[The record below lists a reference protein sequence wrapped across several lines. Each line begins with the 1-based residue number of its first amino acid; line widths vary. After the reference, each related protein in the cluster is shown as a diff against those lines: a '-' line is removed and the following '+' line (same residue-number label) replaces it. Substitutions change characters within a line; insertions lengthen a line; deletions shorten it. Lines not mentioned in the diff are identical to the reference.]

1 MFYDLKNKSLKYDD
15 IFLKDVKIQNEE
27 GEIDAQDIYFLS
39 ACDNELL
46 KELGFAKVKEEE
58 APSFNEKTQTLK
70 QVQNYDEKS
79 NLYIISYEIKEKTLE
94 ELKELK
100 LEELKEL
107 KLEELKA
114 IKEEKL
120 LFMPFKNTTFQID
133 TEAKINISGKVS
145 EIMLANLNNTPLENI
160 AWIDKDNKII
170 TFNKEEFLE
179 FGVGIAKYT
188 ESIIFKNDELRNKV
202 KNATSLEELNLIAWE
217 SEK

>member
-1 MFYDLKNKSLKYDD
+1 MFYDIENQTLKYDN
-15 IFLKDVKIQNEE
+15 IFYKNVKLQTQE
-27 GEIDAQDIYFLS
+27 GEIDAQDTYFLS
-39 ACDNELL
+39 ACDDGLL
-46 KELGFAKVKEEE
+46 KELGFAKVQEEE
-58 APSFNEKTQTLK
+58 APSFNEKTQKLN

-100 LEELKEL
+100 LEELKT
-107 KLEELKA
+107 

-160 AWIDKDNKII
+160 SWIDKDNKII
-170 TFNKEEFLE
+170 AFNKEEFLE
-179 FGVGIAKYT
+179 FGVNIAKYT

-202 KNATSLEELNLIAWE
+202 KNATSLEELNLITWE
-217 SEK
+217 NE

>member
-1 MFYDLKNKSLKYDD
+1 MFYDIENQTLKYDN
-15 IFLKDVKIQNEE
+15 IFYKNVKLQTQE
-27 GEIDAQDIYFLS
+27 GEIDAQDTYFLS
-39 ACDNELL
+39 ACDDGLL

-58 APSFNEKTQTLK
+58 APSFNEKTQKLN

-79 NLYIISYEIKEKTLE
+79 NLYIISYEIKEKT
-94 ELKELK
+94 

-160 AWIDKDNKII
+160 SWIDKDNKII
-170 TFNKEEFLE
+170 AFNKEEFLE
-179 FGVGIAKYT
+179 FGVNIAKYT

-202 KNATSLEELNLIAWE
+202 KNATSLEELNLITWE
-217 SEK
+217 NE

>member
-1 MFYDLKNKSLKYDD
+1 MFYDIENQTLKYDN
-15 IFLKDVKIQNEE
+15 IFYKNVKLQTQE
-27 GEIDAQDIYFLS
+27 GEIDAQDTYFLS
-39 ACDNELL
+39 ACDDGLL

-58 APSFNEKTQTLK
+58 APSFNEKTQKLN
-70 QVQNYDEKS
+70 QVKNYDEKS
-79 NLYIISYEIKEKTLE
+79 NLYIISYEIKEKT
-94 ELKELK
+94 

-160 AWIDKDNKII
+160 AWIDKDNRII
-170 TFNKEEFLE
+170 TFSKDEFLE
-179 FGVGIAKYT
+179 FGVNIAKYT

-202 KNATSLEELNLIAWE
+202 KNATSLEELNLITWE
-217 SEK
+217 SE

>member
-1 MFYDLKNKSLKYDD
+1 MFYDIENQTLKYDN
-15 IFLKDVKIQNEE
+15 IFYKNVKLQTQE
-27 GEIDAQDIYFLS
+27 GEIDAQDTYFLS
-39 ACDNELL
+39 ACDDGLL
-46 KELGFAKVKEEE
+46 KELGFAKVQEEE
-58 APSFNEKTQTLK
+58 APSFNEKTQKLN

-79 NLYIISYEIKEKTLE
+79 NLYIISYEIKEKT
-94 ELKELK
+94 

-160 AWIDKDNKII
+160 AWIDKDNRTI
-170 TFNKEEFLE
+170 TFSKDEFLE
-179 FGVGIAKYT
+179 FGVNIAKYT

-202 KNATSLEELNLIAWE
+202 KNATSLEELNLITWE
-217 SEK
+217 NE

>member
-27 GEIDAQDIYFLS
+27 GEIDAQDTYFLS
-39 ACDNELL
+39 ACDDKLL
-46 KELGFAKVKEEE
+46 KELGFAKVKEEI
-58 APSFNEKTQTLK
+58 PSFNEKIEELHQIQT
-70 QVQNYDEKS
+70 YDEEN
-79 NLYIISYEIKEKTLE
+79 NLYIISYEIKEKA
-94 ELKELK
+94 

-120 LFMPFKNTTFQID
+120 LFMPFKNTIFQID

-202 KNATSLEELNLIAWE
+202 KNATSLEELNLIACE

>member
-1 MFYDLKNKSLKYDD
+1 MFYDIENQTLKYDN
-15 IFLKDVKIQNEE
+15 IFYKNVKLQTQE
-27 GEIDAQDIYFLS
+27 GEIDAQDTYFLS
-39 ACDNELL
+39 ACDDGLL

-58 APSFNEKTQTLK
+58 APSFNEKTQKLN

-79 NLYIISYEIKEKTLE
+79 NLYIISYEIKEKT
-94 ELKELK
+94 

-160 AWIDKDNKII
+160 AWIDKDNRIV
-170 TFNKEEFLE
+170 TFSKDEFLE
-179 FGVGIAKYT
+179 FGVNIAKYT

>member
-1 MFYDLKNKSLKYDD
+1 MFYDIENQTLKYDN
-15 IFLKDVKIQNEE
+15 IFYKNVKLQTQE
-27 GEIDAQDIYFLS
+27 GEIDAQDTYFLS
-39 ACDNELL
+39 ACDDGLL

-58 APSFNEKTQTLK
+58 EVPSFDEKTQTLN
-70 QVQNYDEKS
+70 QIQTYDEEN
-79 NLYIISYEIKEKTLE
+79 NLYIISYEIKEKA
-94 ELKELK
+94 

-120 LFMPFKNTTFQID
+120 LFMPFKNTIFQID

-202 KNATSLEELNLIAWE
+202 KNA
-217 SEK
+217 

>member
-1 MFYDLKNKSLKYDD
+1 MFYDIENQTLKYDN
-15 IFLKDVKIQNEE
+15 IFYKNVKLQTQE
-27 GEIDAQDIYFLS
+27 GEIDAQDTYFLS
-39 ACDNELL
+39 ACDDGLL
-46 KELGFAKVKEEE
+46 KELGFAKVQEEE
-58 APSFNEKTQTLK
+58 APSFNEKTQKLN

-79 NLYIISYEIKEKTLE
+79 NLYIISYEIKEKT
-94 ELKELK
+94 

-160 AWIDKDNKII
+160 AWIDKDNRIV
-170 TFNKEEFLE
+170 TFSKDEFLE
-179 FGVGIAKYT
+179 FGVNIAKYT

-202 KNATSLEELNLIAWE
+202 KNATSLEELNLITWE
-217 SEK
+217 NE

>member
-1 MFYDLKNKSLKYDD
+1 MFYDIENQTLKYDN
-15 IFLKDVKIQNEE
+15 IFYKNVKLQTQE
-27 GEIDAQDIYFLS
+27 GEIDAQDIYFLN

-46 KELGFAKVKEEE
+46 KELGFAKVEEE
-58 APSFNEKTQTLK
+58 EEVPSFDEKTQTLN

-79 NLYIISYEIKEKTLE
+79 NLYIISYEIKEKT
-94 ELKELK
+94 

-160 AWIDKDNKII
+160 SWIDKDNRIV
-170 TFNKEEFLE
+170 TFGKDEFLE
-179 FGVGIAKYT
+179 FGVNIAKYT
-188 ESIIFKNDELRNKV
+188 ETIIFKNDELRNRV
-202 KNATSLEELNLIAWE
+202 KNATSLEELNLITWE
-217 SEK
+217 NE

>member
-1 MFYDLKNKSLKYDD
+1 MFYDIENQTLKYDN
-15 IFLKDVKIQNEE
+15 IFYKNVKLQTQE
-27 GEIDAQDIYFLS
+27 GEIDAQDTYFLS
-39 ACDNELL
+39 ACDDGLL

-58 APSFNEKTQTLK
+58 APSFNEKTQKLN

-79 NLYIISYEIKEKTLE
+79 NLYIISYEIKEKT
-94 ELKELK
+94 

-160 AWIDKDNKII
+160 SWIDKDNKII
-170 TFNKEEFLE
+170 AFNKEEFLE
-179 FGVGIAKYT
+179 FGVNIAKYT

-202 KNATSLEELNLIAWE
+202 KNATSLEELNLITWE

>member
-27 GEIDAQDIYFLS
+27 GEIDAQDTYFLS
-39 ACDNELL
+39 ACDDGLL

-58 APSFNEKTQTLK
+58 APSFNEKTQKLN

-79 NLYIISYEIKEKTLE
+79 NLYIISYEIKEKT
-94 ELKELK
+94 

-160 AWIDKDNKII
+160 TWIDKDNKII
-170 TFNKEEFLE
+170 TFNKEE
-179 FGVGIAKYT
+179 
-188 ESIIFKNDELRNKV
+188 
-202 KNATSLEELNLIAWE
+202 
-217 SEK
+217 

>member
-1 MFYDLKNKSLKYDD
+1 MFYDIENQTLKYDN
-15 IFLKDVKIQNEE
+15 IFYKNIKLQTQE
-27 GEIDAQDIYFLS
+27 GEIDAQDTYFLS
-39 ACDNELL
+39 ACDDGLL
-46 KELGFAKVKEEE
+46 KELGFAKVQEEE
-58 APSFNEKTQTLK
+58 APSFNEKTQKLN

-79 NLYIISYEIKEKTLE
+79 NLYIISYEIKEKT
-94 ELKELK
+94 

-160 AWIDKDNKII
+160 SWIDKDNRII
-170 TFNKEEFLE
+170 TFSKDEFLE
-179 FGVGIAKYT
+179 FGVNIAKYT

>member
-1 MFYDLKNKSLKYDD
+1 MFYDIENQTLKYDN
-15 IFLKDVKIQNEE
+15 IFYKNVKLQTQE
-27 GEIDAQDIYFLS
+27 GEIDAQDTYFLS
-39 ACDNELL
+39 ACDDGLL
-46 KELGFAKVKEEE
+46 KELGFAKVQEEE
-58 APSFNEKTQTLK
+58 APSFNEKTQKLN

-79 NLYIISYEIKEKTLE
+79 NLYIISYEIKEKT
-94 ELKELK
+94 

-160 AWIDKDNKII
+160 AWIDKDNRII
-170 TFNKEEFLE
+170 TFSKDEFLE
-179 FGVGIAKYT
+179 FGVNIAKYT

-202 KNATSLEELNLIAWE
+202 KNATSLEELNLITWE
-217 SEK
+217 SE

>member
-27 GEIDAQDIYFLS
+27 GEIDAQDTYFLS
-39 ACDNELL
+39 ACDDKLL
-46 KELGFAKVKEEE
+46 KELGFAKVKEEI
-58 APSFNEKTQTLK
+58 PSFNEKIEELHQIQT
-70 QVQNYDEKS
+70 YDEEN
-79 NLYIISYEIKEKTLE
+79 NLYIISYEIKEKA
-94 ELKELK
+94 

-120 LFMPFKNTTFQID
+120 LFMPFKNTIFQID

-202 KNATSLEELNLIAWE
+202 KNATSLEELNLIVWE

>member
-1 MFYDLKNKSLKYDD
+1 MFYDIENQT
-15 IFLKDVKIQNEE
+15 LKDDNIFYKNVKLQTQE
-27 GEIDAQDIYFLS
+27 GEIDAQDTYFLN
-39 ACDNELL
+39 ACDDGLL

-58 APSFNEKTQTLK
+58 APSFDEKTQTLK
-70 QVQNYDEKS
+70 QVQNYDEEN
-79 NLYIISYEIKEKTLE
+79 NLYIISYEIKEKA
-94 ELKELK
+94 

-160 AWIDKDNKII
+160 SWIDKDNRIV
-170 TFNKEEFLE
+170 TFSKDEFLE
-179 FGVGIAKYT
+179 FGVNIAKYT

-202 KNATSLEELNLIAWE
+202 KNATSLEELNLITWE
-217 SEK
+217 NE

>member
-27 GEIDAQDIYFLS
+27 GEIDAQDTYFLS
-39 ACDNELL
+39 ACDDGLL
-46 KELGFAKVKEEE
+46 KELGFAKVEEEE
-58 APSFNEKTQTLK
+58 APSFDEKTQTLK
-70 QVQNYDEKS
+70 QVQNYDEEN
-79 NLYIISYEIKEKTLE
+79 NLYIVSYEIKEKTLE

-100 LEELKEL
+100 LEELKT
-107 KLEELKA
+107 

-120 LFMPFKNTTFQID
+120 LLMPFKNTTFQID

-160 AWIDKDNKII
+160 AWIDKDNKIT

-202 KNATSLEELNLIAWE
+202 KNATSLEELNLI
-217 SEK
+217 

>member
-1 MFYDLKNKSLKYDD
+1 MFYDIENQTLKYDN
-15 IFLKDVKIQNEE
+15 IFYKNVKLQTQE
-27 GEIDAQDIYFLS
+27 GEIDAQDTYFLS
-39 ACDNELL
+39 ACDDNLL
-46 KELGFAKVKEEE
+46 KELGFAKVQEEE
-58 APSFNEKTQTLK
+58 APSFNEKTQKLN

-79 NLYIISYEIKEKTLE
+79 NLYIISYEIKEKT
-94 ELKELK
+94 

-179 FGVGIAKYT
+179 FGVNIAKYT
-188 ESIIFKNDELRNKV
+188 ESIIFKNDEIRNKV

>member
-1 MFYDLKNKSLKYDD
+1 MFYDIENQTLKYDN
-15 IFLKDVKIQNEE
+15 IFYKNVKLQTQE
-27 GEIDAQDIYFLS
+27 GEIDAQDTYFLS
-39 ACDNELL
+39 ACDDGLL
-46 KELGFAKVKEEE
+46 KELGFAKVQEEE
-58 APSFNEKTQTLK
+58 APSFNEKTQKLN

-79 NLYIISYEIKEKTLE
+79 NLYIISYEIKEKT
-94 ELKELK
+94 

-160 AWIDKDNKII
+160 SWIDKDNRTI
-170 TFNKEEFLE
+170 TFSKDEFLE
-179 FGVGIAKYT
+179 FGVNIAKYT

>member
-1 MFYDLKNKSLKYDD
+1 MFYDIENQTLKYDN
-15 IFLKDVKIQNEE
+15 IFYKNVKLQTQE
-27 GEIDAQDIYFLS
+27 GEIDAQDTYFLS
-39 ACDNELL
+39 ACDDGLL

-58 APSFNEKTQTLK
+58 APSFNEKTQKLN

-79 NLYIISYEIKEKTLE
+79 NLYIISYEIKEKT
-94 ELKELK
+94 

-160 AWIDKDNKII
+160 AWIDKDNRII
-170 TFNKEEFLE
+170 TFSKDEFLE
-179 FGVGIAKYT
+179 FGVNIAKYT

-202 KNATSLEELNLIAWE
+202 KNATSLEELNLITWE
-217 SEK
+217 SE

>member
-1 MFYDLKNKSLKYDD
+1 MFYDIENQTLKYDN
-15 IFLKDVKIQNEE
+15 IFYKNVKLQTQE
-27 GEIDAQDIYFLS
+27 GEIDAQDTYFLS
-39 ACDNELL
+39 ACDDGLL

-58 APSFNEKTQTLK
+58 APSFNEKTQMLN

-79 NLYIISYEIKEKTLE
+79 NLYIISYEIKEKT
-94 ELKELK
+94 

-160 AWIDKDNKII
+160 SWIDKDNRII
-170 TFNKEEFLE
+170 TFSKDEFLE
-179 FGVGIAKYT
+179 FGVNIAKYT

-202 KNATSLEELNLIAWE
+202 KNATSLEELNLITWE
-217 SEK
+217 SE

>member
-1 MFYDLKNKSLKYDD
+1 MFYDIENQTLKYDN
-15 IFLKDVKIQNEE
+15 IFYKNVKLQTQE
-27 GEIDAQDIYFLS
+27 GEIDAQDTYFLS
-39 ACDNELL
+39 ACDDGLL

-58 APSFNEKTQTLK
+58 APSFDEKTQKLN

-79 NLYIISYEIKEKTLE
+79 NLYIISYEIKEKT
-94 ELKELK
+94 

-160 AWIDKDNKII
+160 SWIDKDNRIV
-170 TFNKEEFLE
+170 TFNKDEFLE
-179 FGVGIAKYT
+179 FGVNIAKYT

>member
-1 MFYDLKNKSLKYDD
+1 MFYDIENQTLKYDN
-15 IFLKDVKIQNEE
+15 IFYKNVKLQTQE
-27 GEIDAQDIYFLS
+27 GEIDAQDTYFLS
-39 ACDNELL
+39 ACDDGLL

-58 APSFNEKTQTLK
+58 APSFNEKTQKLN

-100 LEELKEL
+100 LEELK
-107 KLEELKA
+107 A

-120 LFMPFKNTTFQID
+120 LFMPFKNTIFQID

-160 AWIDKDNKII
+160 AWIDKDNRTI
-170 TFNKEEFLE
+170 TFSKDEFLE
-179 FGVGIAKYT
+179 FGVNIAKYT

-202 KNATSLEELNLIAWE
+202 KNATSLEELNLITW
-217 SEK
+217 

>member
-1 MFYDLKNKSLKYDD
+1 MFYDIENQTLKYDN
-15 IFLKDVKIQNEE
+15 IFYKNVKLQTQE
-27 GEIDAQDIYFLS
+27 GEIDAQDTYFLS
-39 ACDNELL
+39 ACDDGLL
-46 KELGFAKVKEEE
+46 KELGFAKVQEEE
-58 APSFNEKTQTLK
+58 APSFNEKTQMLN
-70 QVQNYDEKS
+70 QVKNYDEKS
-79 NLYIISYEIKEKTLE
+79 NLYIISYEIKEKT
-94 ELKELK
+94 

-160 AWIDKDNKII
+160 SWIDKDNRII
-170 TFNKEEFLE
+170 TFSKDEFLE

-202 KNATSLEELNLIAWE
+202 KNATSLEELNLITWE
-217 SEK
+217 SE

>member
-1 MFYDLKNKSLKYDD
+1 MFYDIENQTLKYDN
-15 IFLKDVKIQNEE
+15 IFYKNVKLQTQE
-27 GEIDAQDIYFLS
+27 GEIDAQDTYFLS
-39 ACDNELL
+39 ACDDGLL

-58 APSFNEKTQTLK
+58 APSFNEKTQMLN

-79 NLYIISYEIKEKTLE
+79 NLYIISYEIKEKT
-94 ELKELK
+94 

-170 TFNKEEFLE
+170 TFSKDEFLE

>member
-1 MFYDLKNKSLKYDD
+1 MFYDIENQTLKYDN
-15 IFLKDVKIQNEE
+15 IFYKNVKLQTQE

-39 ACDNELL
+39 ACDDKLL

-58 APSFNEKTQTLK
+58 APSFNEKTQMLN

-79 NLYIISYEIKEKTLE
+79 NLYIISYEIKEKT
-94 ELKELK
+94 

-160 AWIDKDNKII
+160 SWIDKDNRII
-170 TFNKEEFLE
+170 TFSKDEFLE
-179 FGVGIAKYT
+179 FGVNIAKYT

>member
-1 MFYDLKNKSLKYDD
+1 MFYDIENQTLKYDN
-15 IFLKDVKIQNEE
+15 IFYKNVKLQTQE
-27 GEIDAQDIYFLS
+27 GEIDAQDTYFLS
-39 ACDNELL
+39 ACDDGLL

-58 APSFNEKTQTLK
+58 APSFNEKTQKLN

-79 NLYIISYEIKEKTLE
+79 NLYIISYEIKEKT
-94 ELKELK
+94 

-160 AWIDKDNKII
+160 SWIDKDNKII
-170 TFNKEEFLE
+170 TFSKDEFLE
-179 FGVGIAKYT
+179 FGVNIAKYT

-202 KNATSLEELNLIAWE
+202 KNATSLEELNLITWE
-217 SEK
+217 SE

>member
-1 MFYDLKNKSLKYDD
+1 KYDD

-27 GEIDAQDIYFLS
+27 GEIDAQDTYFLS
-39 ACDNELL
+39 ACDDNLL

-58 APSFNEKTQTLK
+58 IPSFNEKIEELHQIQT
-70 QVQNYDEKS
+70 YDEEN
-79 NLYIISYEIKEKTLE
+79 NLYIISYEIKEKALE

-100 LEELKEL
+100 LEELKT
-107 KLEELKA
+107 

-120 LFMPFKNTTFQID
+120 LLMPFKNTTFQID

-160 AWIDKDNKII
+160 AWIDKDNKIT

>member
-1 MFYDLKNKSLKYDD
+1 MFYDIENQTLKYDD

-27 GEIDAQDIYFLS
+27 GEIDAQDTYFLS
-39 ACDNELL
+39 ACDDNLL

-58 APSFNEKTQTLK
+58 IPSFNEKIEELHQIQT
-70 QVQNYDEKS
+70 YDEES
-79 NLYIISYEIKEKTLE
+79 NLYIISYEIKEKA
-94 ELKELK
+94 

-120 LFMPFKNTTFQID
+120 LFMPFKNTIFQID

-160 AWIDKDNKII
+160 SWIDKDNRIV
-170 TFNKEEFLE
+170 TFSKDEFLE
-179 FGVGIAKYT
+179 FGVNIAKYT

-202 KNATSLEELNLIAWE
+202 KNATSLEELNLITWE
-217 SEK
+217 NE

>member
-1 MFYDLKNKSLKYDD
+1 MFYDIENQTLKYDN
-15 IFLKDVKIQNEE
+15 IFYKNVKLQTQE
-27 GEIDAQDIYFLS
+27 GEIDAQDTYFLS
-39 ACDNELL
+39 ACDDGLL

-58 APSFNEKTQTLK
+58 APSFNEKTQKLN

-79 NLYIISYEIKEKTLE
+79 NLYIISYEIKEKT
-94 ELKELK
+94 

-160 AWIDKDNKII
+160 SWIDKDNRIV
-170 TFNKEEFLE
+170 TFSKDEFLE

>member
-1 MFYDLKNKSLKYDD
+1 MFYDIENQTLKYDN
-15 IFLKDVKIQNEE
+15 IFYKNVKLQTQE
-27 GEIDAQDIYFLS
+27 GEIDAQDTYFLS
-39 ACDNELL
+39 ACDDGLL
-46 KELGFAKVKEEE
+46 KELGFAKVQEEE
-58 APSFNEKTQTLK
+58 APSFNEKTQKLN

-79 NLYIISYEIKEKTLE
+79 NLYIISYEIKEKT
-94 ELKELK
+94 

-160 AWIDKDNKII
+160 SWIDKDNRTI
-170 TFNKEEFLE
+170 TFSKDEFLE
-179 FGVGIAKYT
+179 FGVNIAKYT

-217 SEK
+217 SE

>member
-1 MFYDLKNKSLKYDD
+1 MFYDIENQTLKYDN
-15 IFLKDVKIQNEE
+15 IFYKNVKLQTQE
-27 GEIDAQDIYFLS
+27 GEIDAQDTYFLS
-39 ACDNELL
+39 ACDDGLL
-46 KELGFAKVKEEE
+46 KELGFAKVQEEE
-58 APSFNEKTQTLK
+58 APSFNEKTQKLN

-100 LEELKEL
+100 LEELK
-107 KLEELKA
+107 A

-120 LFMPFKNTTFQID
+120 LFMPFKNTIFQID

-160 AWIDKDNKII
+160 SWIDKDNRTI
-170 TFNKEEFLE
+170 TFSKDEFLE
-179 FGVGIAKYT
+179 FGVNIAKYT

-202 KNATSLEELNLIAWE
+202 KNATSLEELNLITWE
-217 SEK
+217 NE

>member
-27 GEIDAQDIYFLS
+27 GEIDAQDTYFLS
-39 ACDNELL
+39 ACDDGLL
-46 KELGFAKVKEEE
+46 KELGFAKVEEE
-58 APSFNEKTQTLK
+58 EIPSFNEKIEELRQIQT
-70 QVQNYDEKS
+70 YDEEN

-100 LEELKEL
+100 LEELK
-107 KLEELKA
+107 A

-120 LFMPFKNTTFQID
+120 LLMPFKNTTFQID

-160 AWIDKDNKII
+160 AWIDKDNKIT

>member
-27 GEIDAQDIYFLS
+27 GEIDAQDTYFLS

-46 KELGFAKVKEEE
+46 KELGFAKVKEEI
-58 APSFNEKTQTLK
+58 PSFNEKIEELRQIQT
-70 QVQNYDEKS
+70 YDEEN
-79 NLYIISYEIKEKTLE
+79 NLYIISYKIKEKA
-94 ELKELK
+94 

-120 LFMPFKNTTFQID
+120 LFMPFKNTIFQID

-160 AWIDKDNKII
+160 AWIDKDNKIT

>member
-1 MFYDLKNKSLKYDD
+1 MFYDIENQTLKYDN
-15 IFLKDVKIQNEE
+15 IFYKNVKLQTQE
-27 GEIDAQDIYFLS
+27 GEIDAQDTYFLS
-39 ACDNELL
+39 ACDDGLL

-58 APSFNEKTQTLK
+58 APSFNEKTQMLN

-79 NLYIISYEIKEKTLE
+79 NLYIISYEIKEKT
-94 ELKELK
+94 

-160 AWIDKDNKII
+160 SWIDKDNTII
-170 TFNKEEFLE
+170 TFSKDEFLE
-179 FGVGIAKYT
+179 FGVNIAKYT

-202 KNATSLEELNLIAWE
+202 KNATSLEELDLIAWE

>member
-1 MFYDLKNKSLKYDD
+1 MFYDIENQTLKYDN
-15 IFLKDVKIQNEE
+15 IFYKNVKLQTQE
-27 GEIDAQDIYFLS
+27 GEIDAQDTYFLS
-39 ACDNELL
+39 ACDDGLL
-46 KELGFAKVKEEE
+46 KELGFAKVEEEE
-58 APSFNEKTQTLK
+58 APSFNEKTQKLN

-79 NLYIISYEIKEKTLE
+79 NLYIISYEIKEKT
-94 ELKELK
+94 

-160 AWIDKDNKII
+160 SWIDKDNRIV
-170 TFNKEEFLE
+170 TFSKDEFLE
-179 FGVGIAKYT
+179 FGVNIAKYT

>member
-1 MFYDLKNKSLKYDD
+1 MFYDIENQTLKYDN
-15 IFLKDVKIQNEE
+15 IFYKNVKLQTQE
-27 GEIDAQDIYFLS
+27 GEIDAQDTYFLS

-46 KELGFAKVKEEE
+46 KELGFARVSEQEL
-58 APSFNEKTQTLK
+58 PSFDEKIEELRQIQT
-70 QVQNYDEKS
+70 YDEEN
-79 NLYIISYEIKEKTLE
+79 NLYIISYEIKEKA
-94 ELKELK
+94 

-170 TFNKEEFLE
+170 TLNKEEFLE